1 MVALD
6 GWRFTPET
14 SLRVSLMSMLC
25 LSAYLVLFARDAH
38 TRTVALSATRARLRQ
53 SEAALQSQLQAIQ
66 SLQDQLTEHADR
78 DPLTGLYN
86 RRYLTTALQRETD
99 ACAREGATLAL
110 LLIDLDLFKQIND
123 RHGHAAGDDVLCQIS
138 ALLLQS
144 MRPSDICC
152 RYGGEEFLLVLP
164 GMGLQTAVE
173 RAQALRQQV
182 AERYRAWAA
191 LRRAR
196 EAAEE
201 GASSTE
207 RERELLGWQVAELR
221 ELAFDADEWQA
232 LNLEQTRLAHAAGLI
247 DGAAEALDSLA
258 DGEYAVVPQV
268 ERLLARV
275 AGMAQHDAQLADVQE
290 LLAGASIQLDE
301 ALHAMR
307 RYRDRLDV
315 DPARLAEID
324 QRIQVV
330 MAMARKYRVSPEALP
345 EVLAESVGR
354 LERLTRQTDPEA
366 LAREEAQ
373 ARDAFMAQAR
383 PLSAARKAVAAELSA
398 AVTEAMQSLAMGG
411 ARFDIALRAV
421 DEGCASGLESVEFL
435 VTANASQPLRPLARV
450 ASGGELSR
458 IGLAIQVITAQTSR
472 IPTLVFDEVDV
483 GIGGP
488 TAEVVGQL
496 LRRLGERGQVLTVT
510 HLPQVAAQGH
520 QHLFVHKAR
529 GQDSTQT
536 AVACLTPEGRVE
548 EIARMLGGVDLTEE
562 SLAHA
567 RKMVTKAQA

>member
-1 MVALD
+1 MLRHLSIRDFVIVDRLELEFAAGFGALTGETGAGKSILLDALGLALGGKAEAGVVRTGQARAEIVAEFDLPADGPLRAWLADQQLD
-6 GWRFTPET
+6 AEEG
-14 SLRVSLMSMLC
+14 SVMLRRVIESGGRSKAWLNGSPVVLAQLRIVGNMLADIHGQHAHHA
-25 LSAYLVLFARDAH
+25 LLRTDAQLALVDAH
-38 TRTVALSATRARLRQ
+38 G
-53 SEAALQSQLQAIQ
+53 
-66 SLQDQLTEHADR
+66 
-78 DPLTGLYN
+78 GL
-86 RRYLTTALQRETD
+86 
-99 ACAREGATLAL
+99 
-110 LLIDLDLFKQIND
+110 K
-123 RHGHAAGDDVLCQIS
+123 
-138 ALLLQS
+138 
-144 MRPSDICC
+144 
-152 RYGGEEFLLVLP
+152 
-164 GMGLQTAVE
+164 
-173 RAQALRQQV
+173 AQAQLV

-207 RERELLGWQVAELR
+207 RERELLGWQVTELR
-221 ELAFDADEWQA
+221 ELAFDTDEWQH

-330 MAMARKYRVSPEALP
+330 MAMARKYRVAPEALP

-411 ARFDIALRAV
+411 ARFEIALRPV
-421 DEGCASGLESVEFL
+421 EEGCASGLEGVEFL

-458 IGLAIQVITAQTSR
+458 IGLAIQVITSR
-472 IPTLVFDEVDV
+472 NASTPTLIFDEVDV
-483 GIGGP
+483 GIGGRV
-488 TAEVVGQL
+488 AEIVGRMLHQL
-496 LRRLGERGQVLTVT
+496 GVDRQVLCVT
-510 HLPQVAAQGH
+510 HLPQVAARADAQWNIAKETRDGET
-520 QHLFVHKAR
+520 L
-529 GQDSTQT
+529 S
-536 AVACLTPEGRVE
+536 RVRRLDDGE
-548 EIARMLGGVDLTEE
+548 RIDEIARMLGGVNITDTTRR
-562 SLAHA
+562 HA
-567 RKMVTKAQA
+567 AEMLGLPAPA